1 MHDLCFP
8 LIFLNKAKERWNSK
22 KTELTT
28 LFTTTAQAQFT
39 ELSDNAKVNFDRWQI
54 LGTYV
59 WPNAAGYQNR
69 TTYESECQYLT
80 DWMQKR
86 IDWMDSAVS
95 GL

>member
-28 LFTTTAQAQFT
+28 FFTTTAQTQFT
-39 ELSDNAKVNFDRWQI
+39 ELSADAKVNFDRWQI
-54 LGTYV
+54 LGTYI
-59 WPNAAGYQNR
+59 WPNAVGYQNR
-69 TTYESECQYLT
+69 TTYEAECKYLT
-80 DWMQKR
+80 DWMQNR
-86 IDWMDSAVS
+86 INWMDSAVS